1 LVAERP
7 SDGRRDRWGEP
18 QRRAIAAA
26 RQLAEEGGYDAVQIR
41 DVVARTGLSSA
52 TIYRHFS
59 SKDHLIAAAQL
70 EWNRTLPRA
79 LQAVADG
86 SGGAADRVAA
96 LLHQTCVAF
105 GRAPNLARAL
115 VLSLGSADPG
125 VRECRAEADA
135 LVLDT
140 LREAIGDELP
150 DPDVVLTPLALAW
163 QGALFSW
170 AHDHLTIEEVDERLR
185 EATLLLF
192 AGAKTLVAGADGGL
206 SSNRAA
212 PPCPAAGS
220 ASAPRRPR
228 PD

>member
-1 LVAERP
+1 MAERP
-7 SDGRRDRWGEP
+7 SDGRRERWGEP

-79 LQAVADG
+79 LRTVAAEG
-86 SGGAADRVAA
+86 SAADRVAA

-115 VLSLGSADPG
+115 VLALGSADPG

-135 LVLDT
+135 LVMDT

-150 DPDVVLTPLALAW
+150 DPDVVLVPLALAW
-163 QGALFSW
+163 QGALFAW
-170 AHDHLTIEEVDERLR
+170 VHDQLTIEQVDERLQ
-185 EATLLLF
+185 EATRLLF
-192 AGAKTLVAGADGGL
+192 AGAKTLVEGGVGGL
-206 SSNRAA
+206 PRSR
-212 PPCPAAGS
+212 S
-220 ASAPRRPR
+220 AVT
-228 PD
+228 